1 MRIAPKVQTATFDI
15 ADWEQDAE
23 FGVFP
28 QGARAKDAVF
38 APAKPSDLVLVAG
51 KRYLFKRSK
60 RSYPDQFWG
69 EVIAYRVG
77 CLLGLQV
84 PPAFTAF
91 NSHTGHSAALIEWF
105 YVEGAESF
113 IMGGDFLQRIDPGY
127 DRDKGT
133 KHNME
138 QIEVLMRA
146 MHRTGTPVKNWRQ
159 WWVDAL
165 LFDALI
171 GNTDRHQDNWGLV
184 FQRADDKLSRCTLS
198 PLYDNGTSLGHER
211 FIERV
216 EDWSDAD
223 VDRYIQRGTHHVK
236 WSLRDQNMLNGHA
249 ALLHCAALH
258 WPKTIDIA
266 RNRLNFHPDELLACC
281 ADLVG
286 LSTPVALTPA
296 RMAFVQRLLKRRH
309 QLLIETLDNT
319 RTVFDELRASVS
331 HR

>member
-1 MRIAPKVQTATFDI
+1 MRIAPKVQAATFDI

-38 APAKPSDLVLVAG
+38 APAKPVDDVLVPG

-105 YVEGAESF
+105 YTDGAQSF
-113 IMGGDFLQRIDPGY
+113 IMGGDYLHLLDDDY

-133 KHNME
+133 KHNLG

-146 MHRTGTPVKNWRQ
+146 MHRTGKPVKDWRQ

-184 FQRADDKLSRCTLS
+184 FQIAGNSLSHCRLS

-211 FIERV
+211 FVERV
-216 EDWSDAD
+216 QDWSDDD
-223 VDRYIQRGTHHVK
+223 VDRYIQKGTHHVK
-236 WSLRDQNMLNGHA
+236 WSLQETPIINRHN
-249 ALLHCAALH
+249 ALLQRAILA
-258 WPKTIDIA
+258 WPKTIEVA
-266 RNRLNFHPDELLACC
+266 RNRLNFHPDALVACC
-281 ADLVG
+281 ADLVD
-286 LSTPVALTPA
+286 LPTPIALTPA

-309 QLLIETLDNT
+309 QLLIKALGDTSNQLD
-319 RTVFDELRASVS
+319 DIHALVS